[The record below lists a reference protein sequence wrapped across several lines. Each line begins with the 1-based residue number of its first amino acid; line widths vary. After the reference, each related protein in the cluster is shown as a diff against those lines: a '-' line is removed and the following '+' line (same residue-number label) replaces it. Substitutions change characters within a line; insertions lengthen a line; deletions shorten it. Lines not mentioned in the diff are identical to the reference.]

1 MDVVYNL
8 QYTRGQ
14 GGESMKIGDFSKI
27 VGVSI
32 STLRYYEEQGFLR
45 IDRINGIRDY
55 KTEDVGFV
63 QFIKRL
69 KDMGMPLVNIKRYAD
84 LRYMG
89 NGTIPERMA
98 LLEKHR
104 EYIRSQIA
112 IYETYLQ
119 NIDDKL
125 ELYSRWKP
133 D

>member
-1 MDVVYNL
+1 
-8 QYTRGQ
+8 
-14 GGESMKIGDFSKI
+14 MKIGEFSEI
-27 VGVSI
+27 VGLSI

-45 IDRINGIRDY
+45 IDRINGIRNY

-69 KDMGMPLVNIKRYAD
+69 KDMGMSLANIKRYAD

-89 NGTIPERMA
+89 NETIPERMA
-98 LLEKHR
+98 LLEEHR

-112 IYETYLQ
+112 IYETYLK

-125 ELYSRWKP
+125 ELYSRWKQP
-133 D
+133 